1 MHTQRNGLRLAAAL
15 GGFLLTLAAATPG
28 LAVDILDDPQQ
39 VDERAAQIVQTS
51 NSLCWEMHRYHRQ
64 QPDYPQAYRTAKDI
78 WSRAGELRDA
88 LRAGPVETE
97 VLMQQV
103 AQMNDSF
110 KRLEQS
116 LSKWGDGDRSS
127 VPMNGG
133 PGTRTI
139 VTPGVSVDLP
149 FIGVVGSPRVAVI
162 DDDDGPPALMR
173 RRMHPNS
180 HGSKRSLERELAA
193 VKVAVSYLVED
204 AGVSGQPLP
213 PAPGTASP
221 AGPVPNPPDAGDTGP
236 ASPGPASPALGD
248 PIKIG
253 PKSAKK
259 PAAGATQ
266 K

>member
-1 MHTQRNGLRLAAAL
+1 MHRLRNGLRLAAAV
-15 GGFLLTLAAATPG
+15 GSFLLTLTAPAPG
-28 LAVDILDDPQQ
+28 FAVDILDDPLQI
-39 VDERAAQIVQTS
+39 DERAAQIVQTS
-51 NSLCWEMHRYHRQ
+51 NSLCWEMYRYHRQ
-64 QPDYPQAYRTAKDI
+64 QPDYNQAYRTAKDI
-78 WSRAGELRDA
+78 WSRAGEMRDA
-88 LRAGPVETE
+88 LRTGPVETE

-103 AQMNDSF
+103 SQVNEAF
-110 KRLEQS
+110 KRLEQT

-127 VPMNGG
+127 IPMNGG

-149 FIGVVGSPRVAVI
+149 FIGVVGSPRVAVV
-162 DDDDGPPALMR
+162 DDDDNPPALMR
-173 RRMHPNS
+173 RRVHPNS

-193 VKVAVSYLVED
+193 VKVAVSYLAED

-221 AGPVPNPPDAGDTGP
+221 ASPVPNPPAAGDT
-236 ASPGPASPALGD
+236 SPALGD
-248 PIKIG
+248 PVKIA

-259 PAAGATQ
+259 PATGATQ